1 MKIEAGYKEDYWLIT
16 KIESNQSNMKS
27 TLKNLVLEN
36 LNHPV
41 AFLLRNILWEVRF
54 SDVAW
59 QYQTSLKISHN
70 SMIKLKSYWNFS
82 RKKWEKS
89 DLRADH
95 PVQFIICD
103 RDLFLCQMIIP
114 LMILT
119 LSSFDF
125 KNLLNCLNYSRKQSG
140 T

>member
-1 MKIEAGYKEDYWLIT
+1 MKIEAAYKEDYWLIT

-27 TLKNLVLEN
+27 AVKNLVLEN
-36 LNHPV
+36 LKHPV

-59 QYQTSLKISHN
+59 QYQTSLTILHN

-89 DLRADH
+89 DLRGDY

-114 LMILT
+114 LMIST
-119 LSSFDF
+119 WSSFNS